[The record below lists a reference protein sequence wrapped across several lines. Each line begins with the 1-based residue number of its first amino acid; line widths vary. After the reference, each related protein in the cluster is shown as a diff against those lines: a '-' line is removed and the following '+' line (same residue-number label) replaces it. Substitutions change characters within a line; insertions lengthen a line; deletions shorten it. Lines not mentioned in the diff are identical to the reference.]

1 MYSAAGTCVRTPVG
15 DTQYFPVE
23 VGLHQGSV
31 LSPLLFIIVL
41 DVITRDIQAP
51 IPWCMLFADDIVL
64 VAESRTEVNVNL
76 ERWRTS
82 LEGYGLRL
90 SRSKTEYLW
99 ANFSEEIH
107 EEDVAVCIAE
117 ARVPQTNTF
126 KYLGSIIQSNGDISA
141 DVTHRIL
148 TGWLRWRSAT
158 GVLCDKNVPLKL
170 KGKFYRVA
178 IRPSLLYGSECW
190 PLRKVQER
198 RLETAEMRML
208 RWICGNTMTDHIPS
222 VTFRRLLG
230 VEPISKKIREGRLRW
245 YGHVRRK
252 CNSVPVRRVEHLSVR
267 GKRKRGRPRRT
278 WSDQL
283 SLDLGALNLT
293 GDMTFDKNDWR
304 RRIKVVE
311 TRSRGL
317 QRF

>member
-23 VGLHQGSV
+23 AGLHQGSV
-31 LSPLLFIIVL
+31 LSPLLFIMIL

-51 IPWCMLFADDIVL
+51 IPWCILFADDIVL
-64 VAESRTEVNVNL
+64 IAESRNDVNINL

-90 SRSKTEYLW
+90 SRSKTEYLC
-99 ANFSEEIH
+99 ANFSEEVH
-107 EEDVAVCIAE
+107 EEDVVVCIGQ

-148 TGWLRWRSAT
+148 TGWLRWRAAS
-158 GVLCDKNVPLKL
+158 GVLCDKSVPLKL

-178 IRPSLLYGSECW
+178 IRPLLLYGSECW
-190 PLRKVQER
+190 PLRKAQER
-198 RLETAEMRML
+198 RLETAELRML
-208 RWICGNTMTDHIPS
+208 RWICGKTMTDHIPN

-230 VEPISKKIREGRLRW
+230 VESISKKIREGRLLW
-245 YGHVRRK
+245 
-252 CNSVPVRRVEHLSVR
+252 
-267 GKRKRGRPRRT
+267 T
-278 WSDQL
+278 
-283 SLDLGALNLT
+283 
-293 GDMTFDKNDWR
+293 R
-304 RRIKVVE
+304 RRCNGSDHSCTDALPMEIDK
-311 TRSRGL
+311 SDD
-317 QRF
+317 